1 MSGKTTHHSYPL
13 GIDVGGSGI
22 KAAPVD
28 LDKGVFASK
37 RKRVDTP
44 QPATPDSV
52 IEVIATLVEH
62 FADQVGDAP
71 IGVTVPAVVTHGT
84 VRSAAN
90 IDKAWIDFEGE
101 KAMAKALGREVTLI
115 NDADAAGYGELHYGA
130 AVNENGL
137 VILTTLGTGIGAG
150 LILNNALYRGRSDL
164 AGEIGHVVIFPDGP
178 LCVCGKRGCLE
189 ALASGTALGRRGRE
203 EFGDETLTAHDVC
216 ARARLDDPLA
226 SSIIADAALAL
237 GIGLANLLHTLNL
250 ERIVLGTLAVHAAD
264 LLLEPIRAA
273 TEVHCWPEIW
283 QGVSIVP
290 AALGDAAQDKAALA
304 AALQ

>member
-137 VILTTLGTGIGAG
+137 VILTTLGTGIGSAILYNNLLVPNSELGHLEIDGKDAEKEAASSVKDHLG
-150 LILNNALYRGRSDL
+150 LSYK
-164 AGEIGHVVIFPDGP
+164 EYVVR
-178 LCVCGKRGCLE
+178 LQRYYEVLE
-189 ALASGTALGRRGRE
+189 ALFSPDLFVIGGGISKDADQFIPLLRLRTPIIPAQLENKAGIIGA
-203 EFGDETLTAHDVC
+203 
-216 ARARLDDPLA
+216 ARLAAEAAGTMKTTKPTPLPTVKDD
-226 SSIIADAALAL
+226 
-237 GIGLANLLHTLNL
+237 H
-250 ERIVLGTLAVHAAD
+250 R
-264 LLLEPIRAA
+264 
-273 TEVHCWPEIW
+273 
-283 QGVSIVP
+283 
-290 AALGDAAQDKAALA
+290 
-304 AALQ
+304 